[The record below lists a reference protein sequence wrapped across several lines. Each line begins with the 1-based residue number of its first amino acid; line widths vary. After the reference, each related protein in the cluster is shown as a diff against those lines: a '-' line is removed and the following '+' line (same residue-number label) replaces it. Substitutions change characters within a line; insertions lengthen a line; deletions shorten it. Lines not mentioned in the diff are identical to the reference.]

1 MIQITHRYE
10 MRDGIPQ
17 IVIYAYT
24 AVEYEFA
31 VDFDTIRKNAVN
43 TVGKIR
49 EYVQKKFA
57 NVNNSTVMLI
67 LNGIV
72 IGSVALTNL
81 LATK

>member
-1 MIQITHRYE
+1 MIRLTHRYE
-10 MRDGIPQ
+10 IRDGIPQ

-24 AVEYEFA
+24 PVEYEFA
-31 VDFDTIRKNAVN
+31 MDFDTIKRNAVN

-49 EYVQKKFA
+49 EYAQEKFS

-67 LNGIV
+67 VNGVI

-81 LATK
+81 LAK